1 MAAALQHSNLKGT
14 NMTPAFG
21 NILIRVNAGFLI
33 LASAGGLITDIAGS
47 FFGRGAEATLLADA
61 PGAAIGFI
69 EAHGLALII
78 GLTMWRIAYSL
89 NWHAFLAAVHALLGT
104 ANLLFW
110 QFFIAADVLIVGYAT
125 TTAHFLF
132 VVAHLAALAGA
143 ARLAAPSR

>member
-1 MAAALQHSNLKGT
+1 MP
-14 NMTPAFG
+14 PAFG
-21 NILIRVNAGFLI
+21 NLLIRFNAGFLM
-33 LASAGGLITDIAGS
+33 LASAGGLATDIAGS

-61 PGAAIGFI
+61 PGVGIGFL
-69 EAHGLALII
+69 EAHGLALVI

-125 TTAHFLF
+125 TAAHWLF
-132 VVAHLAALAGA
+132 VVPHLAALAGA
-143 ARLAAPSR
+143 TRLAAPSH